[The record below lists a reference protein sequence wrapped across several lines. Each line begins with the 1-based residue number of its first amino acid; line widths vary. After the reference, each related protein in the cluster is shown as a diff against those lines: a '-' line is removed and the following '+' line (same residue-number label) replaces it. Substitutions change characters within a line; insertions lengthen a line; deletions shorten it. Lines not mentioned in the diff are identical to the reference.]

1 MTCQLQKKYRVILY
15 DDYVCIYYNI
25 SPDCP
30 TKVKLEKE
38 ELEALSDKRVETMNN
53 AAENKEN
60 TQFEPQKFKLG
71 ATGGELGIR
80 SCFAKGITFMMS
92 VCLLLNFGRYA
103 ARAATRICALLR
115 YIAKNAPSQGAFS

>member
-1 MTCQLQKKYRVILY
+1 MTCRLQKKYRVILY

-38 ELEALSDKRVETMNN
+38 ELEALSDKRAETMNN

-71 ATGGELGIR
+71 ATGGAMVTKIEFYYSIFNPSNCSFINVGVIF
-80 SCFAKGITFMMS
+80 SKFASFIKSKFD
-92 VCLLLNFGRYA
+92 
-103 ARAATRICALLR
+103 
-115 YIAKNAPSQGAFS
+115 K

>member
-1 MTCQLQKKYRVILY
+1 MRRNDLLLYNDFVTCQLQKKYRVILY

-71 ATGGELGIR
+71 ATGGEIGI
-80 SCFAKGITFMMS
+80 
-92 VCLLLNFGRYA
+92 
-103 ARAATRICALLR
+103 
-115 YIAKNAPSQGAFS
+115 